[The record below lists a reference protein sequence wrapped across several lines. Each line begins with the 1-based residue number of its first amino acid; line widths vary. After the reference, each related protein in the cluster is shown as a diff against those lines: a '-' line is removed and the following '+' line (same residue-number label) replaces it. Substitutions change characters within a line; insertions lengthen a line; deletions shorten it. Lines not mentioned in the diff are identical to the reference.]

1 MKNRFI
7 EVTEVAFTLGQEAE
21 SELKVSFDTLKHGF
35 TNFFQVAFWAVQMTE
50 NEFAMP
56 DDHFKH
62 LFLDFT
68 QVSFYD
74 APEAILGQPRGIK

>member
-1 MKNRFI
+1 
-7 EVTEVAFTLGQEAE
+7 
-21 SELKVSFDTLKHGF
+21 
-35 TNFFQVAFWAVQMTE
+35 MTE